1 MNGEDPAADAI
12 AGLARALRMRDGLAA
27 REFEPEARRRL
38 NGFCV
43 GYLGDADAAED
54 VVQDAFVKLWR
65 KPGSWDAEKGAK
77 FTTWFTRVVTNTAL
91 DHLRK
96 KRPDADTDQVESAQ
110 DKKDFTQEIEMSEQ
124 QAALEEAIQSLP
136 ERQQMALNLCFYD
149 EMSNK
154 DAAEMMDIGVKALE
168 SLLMRAKAG
177 VRDTLTRNGVLE
189 KTEVR
194 HVG

>member
-1 MNGEDPAADAI
+1 MSTHTYAPDEA
-12 AGLARALRMRDGLAA
+12 LMARVQMRDHDAFSVLVA
-27 REFEPEARRRL
+27 RHTNRFFACAYRYTRHAQ
-38 NGFCV
+38 
-43 GYLGDADAAED
+43 DAED

-110 DKKDFTQEIEMSEQ
+110 DKNDITQEIEMSEQ